1 MFPSKEGGSCRTS
14 NICKKTFKAGHTIK
28 SLRNY
33 VGTKRNL
40 RGNSNDLNT
49 TLSLLWR
56 GISLQIPHYNACNVR
71 LTFSIC
77 DFNERQDIR
86 CFRIHLK
93 PFFKVMIRAKA
104 CVPTC
109 EEGTS
114 DL

>member
-1 MFPSKEGGSCRTS
+1 MQE
-14 NICKKTFKAGHTIK
+14 TFKAGHTIK

-49 TLSLLWR
+49 TLSLL
-56 GISLQIPHYNACNVR
+56 LQIPQYNARNVR
-71 LTFSIC
+71 LTFSVC
-77 DFNERQDIR
+77 DFNERQDIL

-104 CVPTC
+104 RPPTC